1 MNMARLEM
9 GQNCHQRF
17 PKEALSMQIRKVR
30 QIIKWLREPSR
41 QTLRP
46 KWAKGCPPH
55 LVRAFAAL
63 PCSALQP

>member
-41 QTLRP
+41 QTLSP

-63 PCSALQP
+63 PCSALQS